1 MPQSHGHSPAI
12 KESIMIEPVTRAFAK
27 LTDAERARDALLT
40 AGFGNDEVELIST
53 IDEAGAVKGNF
64 TVGNGDERPGGLIGA
79 IDHAGGGD
87 NHNYGS
93 NYTGVNWGGAIV
105 LIVKT
110 DDTQR
115 RAQAEQVLERAS
127 TPLV

>member
-1 MPQSHGHSPAI
+1 
-12 KESIMIEPVTRAFAK
+12 MIEPVTRAFAK

-93 NYTGVNWGGAIV
+93 NYTGVNWGGALV

-110 DDTQR
+110 DDAQR
-115 RAQAEQVLERAS
+115 RAQAEEVLERAGM
-127 TPLV
+127 PLV

>member
-1 MPQSHGHSPAI
+1 M
-12 KESIMIEPVTRAFAK
+12 
-27 LTDAERARDALLT
+27 
-40 AGFGNDEVELIST
+40 ST

-64 TVGNGDERPGGLIGA
+64 TVGNGDERPGGLVGA

-105 LIVKT
+105 LVVKT
-110 DDTQR
+110 DSDQR
-115 RAQAEQVLERAS
+115 RAQAEDVIERAS
-127 TPLV
+127 TPLA